1 MCSKKTKAI
10 YVKAFN
16 TMTNKC
22 EAKAMAEPVSCECKC
37 KFSSITC
44 VVCQC
49 ECKNYR
55 TRKEN

>member
-22 EAKAMAEPVSCECKC
+22 EAKAMAEHVSCECKC

-44 VVCQC
+44 
-49 ECKNYR
+49 N
-55 TRKEN
+55 